1 MGITFRAPQI
11 GTLCRPLEGRLV
23 KSASIRF
30 RVDRGTALVSGSFF
44 VSVFPP
50 IADDNPGI
58 PGLPQSASIPLQ
70 RVQRDVPGNAPDD
83 QQVVDDEATFNLEAG
98 RTYRTRIEFVQVGHE
113 FPNAV
118 EEKVVVPPCDC
129 SLVEKHLDRTT
140 IKVVDQSGTDV
151 TAEWHDGLCINS
163 DSVTVTVTPP
173 RDVPFRWLDPVSG
186 GTTTT
191 LKIDLPSGTAANRTT
206 SATFEVGYAGCAETR
221 RIEVERCETIIE
233 DQKQPG
239 ICSVVDCRWSLSVW
253 KISVIVACLAFYL
266 GMSLTVFH
274 GARAGILGAA
284 SETATQAAATLAA
297 TATSSQGS
305 TSAQAAQAAVQAVN
319 FKIGAIFDLTI
330 AIVGVVCLILFAC
343 AIVLGAL
350 TCWLWWACCG
360 ADWCRMNSN
369 LEWSLQIV
377 VGLSAILG
385 IVVAAIEFLFVA
397 PRMASEPGSAAA
409 TAAAMGVFLALMWGV
424 FIYFQSQV
432 RAARQQGGCRELRL
446 IDPPWEG

>member
-1 MGITFRAPQI
+1 MEATFRMPVF
-11 GTLCRPLEGRLV
+11 GSLCRPVNGRL
-23 KSASIRF
+23 ARATTIRF
-30 RVDRGTALVSGSFF
+30 RVDRGPALTTARLL

-50 IADDNPGI
+50 VAADNPGV
-58 PGLPQSASIPLQ
+58 PGLPSSASSPLQ
-70 RVQRDVPGNAPDD
+70 RNERDVPGNAPDD
-83 QQVVDDEATFNLEAG
+83 QQIVDDQVTFDLEAN
-98 RTYRTRIEFVQVGHE
+98 RTYRTRIDFVERGRE
-113 FPNAV
+113 FPTSV
-118 EEKVVVPPCDC
+118 DGSVTVPPCDC
-129 SLVEKHLDRTT
+129 SLVDKYLDDTT
-140 IKVVDQSGTDV
+140 ITIVDQNRKDV
-151 TAEWHDGLCINS
+151 TTQWNERRCIDS

-173 RDVPFRWLDPVSG
+173 GDDVPFRWLDPMSG
-186 GTTTT
+186 GTTRS
-191 LKIDLPSGTAANRTT
+191 LRIDLPPGTAPTRTA
-206 SATFEVGYAGCAETR
+206 SATFAVGYYGCLETR
-221 RIEVERCETIIE
+221 TIEIERCKTEE
-233 DQKQPG
+233 DKKPE
-239 ICSVVDCRWSLSVW
+239 ICSIVDCRWSLSVW

-284 SETATQAAATLAA
+284 SEAATQAAATLAA

-319 FKIGAIFDLTI
+319 LKIGAIFDLTI

-385 IVVAAIEFLFVA
+385 IVVAAIEFLFVV